1 MIFLKHCVA
10 FYKNIVYNTDSNL
23 KIGDKQMEN
32 NTPRPDGRRVK
43 MTKLLLKQSLIE
55 LMREKSIHEIS
66 IKDICAGADVNR
78 STFYRH
84 YNTQFELYDD
94 VLEDITK
101 DIGEIYASCAG
112 EDYTAQNFLTEILK
126 YIEEN
131 RDTFLVILS
140 GNSNVS
146 MGETFNR
153 FTNRFID
160 TENASELSV
169 YIIQFIAAG
178 MTSFIWTWLNKEQR
192 RSAEDVALI
201 ISSVMTHG
209 IKRSVSF
216 ARTMQERNEAKNLS
230 EKK

>member
-1 MIFLKHCVA
+1 
-10 FYKNIVYNTDSNL
+10 
-23 KIGDKQMEN
+23 ME
-32 NTPRPDGRRVK
+32 TSISKPDGRRVR

-84 YNTQFELYDD
+84 YNTQFDLYEEI
-94 VLEDITK
+94 LEDITK
-101 DIGEIYASCAG
+101 DIGEIYLRCAG
-112 EDYTAQNFLTEILK
+112 EDYTTQSFLAEILK
-126 YIEEN
+126 YIENN

-160 TENASELSV
+160 TENASELRV

-178 MTSFIWTWLNKEQR
+178 MTSFIWTWLNKENR

-201 ISSVMTHG
+201 ISSIMTHG
-209 IKRSVSF
+209 IKRSVNF
-216 ARTMQERNEAKNLS
+216 AKTMQEDASS

>member
-1 MIFLKHCVA
+1 
-10 FYKNIVYNTDSNL
+10 
-23 KIGDKQMEN
+23 MEN
-32 NTPRPDGRRVK
+32 NTAKPDGRRVR
-43 MTKLLLKQSLIE
+43 MTKMLLKQSLID
-55 LMREKSIHEIS
+55 LMHEKSIHDIS

-94 VLEDITK
+94 ILEDITQ
-101 DIGEIYASCAG
+101 DIEGIYASCAG

-126 YIEEN
+126 YIESRRE
-131 RDTFLVILS
+131 TFLVILG

-160 TENASELSV
+160 TEHASELSV
-169 YIIQFIAAG
+169 YIIQFVAAG
-178 MTSFIWTWLNKEQR
+178 MTSFLWTWLSKEKR
-192 RSAEDVALI
+192 PSAEDVALV

-209 IKRSVSF
+209 IRRGVVF
-216 ARTMQERNEAKNLS
+216 AHSLQNKSRNN
-230 EKK
+230 

>member
-1 MIFLKHCVA
+1 
-10 FYKNIVYNTDSNL
+10 
-23 KIGDKQMEN
+23 MEN
-32 NTPRPDGRRVK
+32 KTAKPDGRRVR
-43 MTKLLLKQSLIE
+43 MTKMLLKQSLID
-55 LMREKSIHEIS
+55 LLKEKSIHDIS
-66 IKDICAGADVNR
+66 IKDICSGADINR

-94 VLEDITK
+94 ILEDITQ
-101 DIGEIYASCAG
+101 DIAGIYTSCAG
-112 EDYTAQNFLTEILK
+112 EDYTAQSFLTEILR
-126 YIEEN
+126 YIEAN
-131 RDTFLVILS
+131 RETFLVILS

-178 MTSFIWTWLNKEQR
+178 MTSFLWTWLNKEKR

-209 IKRSVSF
+209 IKRSVTF
-216 ARTMQERNEAKNLS
+216 AHSMQDKN
-230 EKK
+230 

>member
-1 MIFLKHCVA
+1 
-10 FYKNIVYNTDSNL
+10 
-23 KIGDKQMEN
+23 MEN
-32 NTPRPDGRRVK
+32 KSQKPDGRRVR
-43 MTKLLLKQSLIE
+43 MTKMLLKQSLID
-55 LMREKSIHEIS
+55 LMHEKSIHDIS
-66 IKDICAGADVNR
+66 IKDICIGADVNR

-94 VLEDITK
+94 ILEDITQ
-101 DIGEIYASCAG
+101 DIAGIYAGCAG
-112 EDYTAQNFLTEILK
+112 EDYTAQGFLTEILK
-126 YIEEN
+126 YIEAN
-131 RDTFLVILS
+131 RETFLVVLS

-160 TENASELSV
+160 TEHASELSI
-169 YIIQFIAAG
+169 YIVQFIAAG
-178 MTSFIWTWLNKEQR
+178 MTSFLWTWLNKEKR

-216 ARTMQERNEAKNLS
+216 ARAMQERNESSK
-230 EKK
+230 